1 MGTVGRVPAVLAL
14 AAVVLTGCAPSAAVS
29 SLPSEQGRGS
39 VVAMTPGPA
48 AGTGTPPAAT
58 PSAAPVVPGRTPS
71 SGIAVRR
78 ATQSPS
84 DDARIPVR
92 VDYPAIGATLSVVSV
107 GVTGDGAMEL
117 PDDSSVG
124 GWYRHGSAPGDP
136 EGTAVIASHSG
147 SPRNPVGALYGLRQA
162 AVGDEV
168 TVTDAAGTARRYRVA
183 STQSLGKGELDL
195 SPYFRRDGAAE
206 LVLITCG
213 GEWLPDEQDYTENI
227 VTIATP
233 VED

>member
-1 MGTVGRVPAVLAL
+1 MRTAGRVPAVLAL
-14 AAVVLTGCAPSAAVS
+14 AAVLLSGCAPSGAVS

-48 AGTGTPPAAT
+48 AETGTPPAAT
-58 PSAAPVVPGRTPS
+58 PSAAPVAPGRTPS

-92 VDYPAIGATLSVVSV
+92 VDYPAIGATLSVVAV
-107 GVTGDGAMEL
+107 GVTEDGAMEL

-136 EGTAVIASHSG
+136 EGAAVIASHSG

-168 TVTDAAGTARRYRVA
+168 TVTDAAGTARRYRVT

-213 GEWLPDEQDYTENI
+213 GEWLPDERDYTENI

-233 VED
+233 VEG

>member
-1 MGTVGRVPAVLAL
+1 MPVVLAL

-71 SGIAVRR
+71 SGIVVRR

-92 VDYPAIGATLSVVSV
+92 VD
-107 GVTGDGAMEL
+107 
-117 PDDSSVG
+117 
-124 GWYRHGSAPGDP
+124 
-136 EGTAVIASHSG
+136 
-147 SPRNPVGALYGLRQA
+147 
-162 AVGDEV
+162 
-168 TVTDAAGTARRYRVA
+168 
-183 STQSLGKGELDL
+183 
-195 SPYFRRDGAAE
+195 
-206 LVLITCG
+206 
-213 GEWLPDEQDYTENI
+213 
-227 VTIATP
+227 
-233 VED
+233 

>member
-1 MGTVGRVPAVLAL
+1 M
-14 AAVVLTGCAPSAAVS
+14 
-29 SLPSEQGRGS
+29 
-39 VVAMTPGPA
+39 
-48 AGTGTPPAAT
+48 
-58 PSAAPVVPGRTPS
+58 
-71 SGIAVRR
+71 
-78 ATQSPS
+78 
-84 DDARIPVR
+84 
-92 VDYPAIGATLSVVSV
+92 
-107 GVTGDGAMEL
+107 
-117 PDDSSVG
+117 
-124 GWYRHGSAPGDP
+124 
-136 EGTAVIASHSG
+136 IASHSG

-213 GEWLPDEQDYTENI
+213 GEWLPDERDYTENI

-233 VED
+233 VEG

>member
-1 MGTVGRVPAVLAL
+1 M
-14 AAVVLTGCAPSAAVS
+14 
-29 SLPSEQGRGS
+29 
-39 VVAMTPGPA
+39 
-48 AGTGTPPAAT
+48 
-58 PSAAPVVPGRTPS
+58 
-71 SGIAVRR
+71 AVRR

-107 GVTGDGAMEL
+107 GVTEDGAMEL

-213 GEWLPDEQDYTENI
+213 GEWLPDERDYTENI

-233 VED
+233 VEG